1 MQYSTVQLLPVTA
14 HLHYWGGVG
23 SSVAVVSQSGSRSQT
38 HGQAKPVPLNQGA
51 QKRFFPQKIWQ
62 LTESDQE
69 QFIKTLICFV
79 NLKNNWFVT
88 TFQKKNCYWEQIYAV
103 LFFSFIFCHRF
114 THTNEKIQ
122 SELYKKNYALHN
134 YRKRMFSILA
144 RPYFLIKFVSQ
155 EMMTIR
161 EQGGRIIVIWKHFMK
176 IQELLTNS
184 KVSLKILLV
193 RGSYN
198 VRLPVNLWLFR
209 GFIWIQT

>member
-1 MQYSTVQLLPVTA
+1 M
-14 HLHYWGGVG
+14 HYWGGVG

-51 QKRFFPQKIWQ
+51 QKWFFPQKIWQ

-88 TFQKKNCYWEQIYAV
+88 TFQKKIATENKFTQFCFVASSFAIDSLIPIKRSNQ
-103 LFFSFIFCHRF
+103 SFI
-114 THTNEKIQ
+114 Q
-122 SELYKKNYALHN
+122 KNYALHN
-134 YRKRMFSILA
+134 YRKSMFSILA

>member
-1 MQYSTVQLLPVTA
+1 
-14 HLHYWGGVG
+14 
-23 SSVAVVSQSGSRSQT
+23 
-38 HGQAKPVPLNQGA
+38 
-51 QKRFFPQKIWQ
+51 
-62 LTESDQE
+62 
-69 QFIKTLICFV
+69 
-79 NLKNNWFVT
+79 
-88 TFQKKNCYWEQIYAV
+88 
-103 LFFSFIFCHRF
+103 
-114 THTNEKIQ
+114 
-122 SELYKKNYALHN
+122 
-134 YRKRMFSILA
+134 MFSILA

-209 GFIWIQT
+209 GFI